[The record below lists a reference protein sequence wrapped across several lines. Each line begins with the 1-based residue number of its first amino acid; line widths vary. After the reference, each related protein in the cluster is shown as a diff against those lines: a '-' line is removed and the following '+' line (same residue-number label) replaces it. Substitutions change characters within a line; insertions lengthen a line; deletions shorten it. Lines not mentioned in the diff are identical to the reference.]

1 MLLIIKRDE
10 QKRFIT
16 NKAFNAMMNKTCLTV
31 KFYSLKTYSFYM
43 YFRLSSYIKTYQ
55 YIWFDYGR
63 IYINQIF
70 LGANFDHWQS
80 DITMCQLLTNQIVVF
95 SFEDISSLSDSASLS
110 EISLDGNP
118 ITQEQYYKQIVLRHM
133 QQLKQLDM
141 KRVTVRAQTSITNK
155 SV

>member
-1 MLLIIKRDE
+1 MFFLHVWR
-10 QKRFIT
+10 
-16 NKAFNAMMNKTCLTV
+16 CL
-31 KFYSLKTYSFYM
+31 
-43 YFRLSSYIKTYQ
+43 YFSLSSCIRTNQ
-55 YIWFDYGR
+55 YILLDYGR
-63 IYINQIF
+63 VYTNQIF
-70 LGANFDHWQS
+70 LGANYDQS
-80 DITMCQLLTNQIVVF
+80 GITLLTTFLTNQIVVF

-141 KRVTVRAQTSITNK
+141 KRVTVRAQTSLTSK

>member
-1 MLLIIKRDE
+1 MS
-10 QKRFIT
+10 
-16 NKAFNAMMNKTCLTV
+16 NKTCLTIRI
-31 KFYSLKTYSFYM
+31 YSLKTCSFYVHVWRCL
-43 YFRLSSYIKTYQ
+43 YFSLISCIRTNQ
-55 YIWFDYGR
+55 YILLDYGR
-63 IYINQIF
+63 VYTNQIF
-70 LGANFDHWQS
+70 LGANYDQS
-80 DITMCQLLTNQIVVF
+80 GITLLTTFLTNQIVVF

-141 KRVTVRAQTSITNK
+141 KRVTVRAQTSLTSK

>member
-1 MLLIIKRDE
+1 MLLIIKRDG

-31 KFYSLKTYSFYM
+31 KFYSLKRYSFYM
-43 YFRLSSYIKTYQ
+43 YFCLSSYIRTYQ
-55 YIWFDYGR
+55 YILLDYGR
-63 IYINQIF
+63 VYTNQIF
-70 LGANFDHWQS
+70 LGANFEQS
-80 DITMCQLLTNQIVVF
+80 DITLCQLLTNQIVVF